1 MKKVIMTL
9 AIAVSSLF
17 VFAADK
23 NVNENVLNAFNAEF
37 TGATEVNWTETD
49 GVYKAAFVFNNQ
61 PISAFFSADGEL
73 MGVARNISSL
83 ELPTT
88 LQNKLKADYGDFW
101 ITALSEISNNNED
114 TDYYITMENADAKV
128 ILKSNGRKWNLVK
141 KITKA

>member
-17 VFAADK
+17 VFAGEK
-23 NVNENVLNAFNAEF
+23 NVNDNVLNAFNGEF
-37 TGATEVNWTETD
+37 AGAKNVNWTETD
-49 GVYKAAFVFNNQ
+49 GVYKVSFVFNDQ
-61 PISAFFSADGEL
+61 HISAFYSADGEL
-73 MGVARNISSL
+73 MSVARNISSL

-101 ITALSEISNNNED
+101 ITALFEISNNNED
-114 TDYYITMENADAKV
+114 TDYLITMENADAKV
-128 ILKSNGRKWNLVK
+128 ILKSNGRKWNVVK